1 MQPYTHAYIK
11 AQASNRDGHPDK
23 NEKVKT
29 FSEWFS
35 SVVRKLKTKAMSL
48 LDFIWKT
55 PNDMKL
61 RTEAS
66 LEFKYVSRVF
76 VLKQLKA
83 LKRKKATAL
92 DNLSS
97 ALLKDCADVIVG
109 PLSHLIKLS
118 LKTGTVPLIW
128 KKARIT
134 PLHKSSSTTTP
145 ENYRPISVLPILFK
159 TLEKSVHEQFYNFF
173 EKENL
178 ISNRQFGYKKKRS
191 TELASTI
198 L

>member
-1 MQPYTHAYIK
+1 
-11 AQASNRDGHPDK
+11 
-23 NEKVKT
+23 
-29 FSEWFS
+29 
-35 SVVRKLKTKAMSL
+35 
-48 LDFIWKT
+48 
-55 PNDMKL
+55 MKL

-109 PLSHLIKLS
+109 PLSHLLKLS

-128 KKARIT
+128 KK
-134 PLHKSSSTTTP
+134 ST
-145 ENYRPISVLPILFK
+145 NHS
-159 TLEKSVHEQFYNFF
+159 
-173 EKENL
+173 
-178 ISNRQFGYKKKRS
+178 
-191 TELASTI
+191 AS
-198 L
+198 